1 MKSLLLVFIVKNFVK
16 LICIKS
22 VKIIFFYHFRMVGFF
37 DVREPVYFVRDI
49 DILRQMTIKDFDNFE
64 DHVAFIESDSDAL
77 FGKSLFMLSEK
88 KWRQM
93 RATLSPAFTS
103 SKMRHMFELVVECAE
118 DMAKHLIDESKQGR
132 SVRWEMKEFFSR
144 YTSDVIG
151 KILKHNNKN
160 LNCLLNESLFFSFIF
175 SIVCIR
181 IESKLTSRS
190 NK

>member
-1 MKSLLLVFIVKNFVK
+1 
-16 LICIKS
+16 
-22 VKIIFFYHFRMVGFF
+22 MVGFF

-88 KWRQM
+88 KWRDM
-93 RATLSPAFTS
+93 RATLSPAFTG

-118 DMAKHLIDESKQGR
+118 DMAKHLIDESKRGK

-151 KILKHNNKN
+151 KI
-160 LNCLLNESLFFSFIF
+160 
-175 SIVCIR
+175 
-181 IESKLTSRS
+181 
-190 NK
+190 